1 MREIKRYIEER
12 GRMIEEALDH
22 FLPSQEMEPK
32 VLHRAMRYTIF
43 AGGKRLRPL
52 LTLAAAE
59 CLGCEPERALPPAC
73 ALELIHTYSL
83 IHDDLPAM
91 DNDNYRRGKPTSHR
105 VFGEAVAILAGDALL
120 TEAFR
125 LLTDTELNK
134 GLDSATLL
142 KVSNEVAQA
151 IGSLG
156 MVGGQTADLTSGIT
170 DISPEWVEWIHH
182 QKTGRL
188 IQLAVRVGGMIGGAD
203 PERLELLS
211 RFGRALGL
219 AFQISDDILDGSAP
233 TSKKGVTYTSVV
245 GVAKARQRF
254 QGLIDEALEAIAP
267 FDERADPLRG
277 LAKIVLSR
285 VD

>member
-1 MREIKRYIEER
+1 MRDLKLYFGER
-12 GRMIEEALDH
+12 RRMIEEALDH
-22 FLPSQEMEPK
+22 LLPSEEMEPK
-32 VLHRAMRYTIF
+32 VLHRAMRYTLF

-59 CLGCEPERALPPAC
+59 CLGCEPEQALAPAC
-73 ALELIHTYSL
+73 ALEMIHTYSL

-125 LLTDTELNK
+125 LLTDVRLNK
-134 GLDSATLL
+134 GIDPDTLL
-142 KVSNEVAQA
+142 RISNEVAQG

-156 MVGGQTADLTSGIT
+156 MVGGQTAELTPGIT
-170 DISPEWVEWIHH
+170 EVSPEWVERVHH

-188 IQLAVRVGGMIGGAD
+188 IRLAVRIGGMVGGAD
-203 PERLELLS
+203 PKRLECLS
-211 RFGRALGL
+211 SFGEALGL
-219 AFQISDDILDGSAP
+219 AFQISDDILDGPAP
-233 TSKKGVTYTSVV
+233 GPKKGVTYTSVL
-245 GVAKARQRF
+245 GVAKARQRLK
-254 QGLIDEALEAIAP
+254 GLIDEALGAIAT
-267 FDERADPLRG
+267 FDERADPLRDI
-277 LAKIVLSR
+277 AKMVLSR